1 MTIKIL
7 HLANGKFFASIVW
20 VPDSYSEPIK
30 TSQTATKMTA
40 KILLNTF
47 SGLRFENLFST
58 ALFAYIF
65 VSTINRDKH
74 VLAPVS

>member
-7 HLANGKFFASIVW
+7 YLANGKFFASIFW
-20 VPDSYSEPIK
+20 VRNSYSEK
-30 TSQTATKMTA
+30 TSQIATKKIA
-40 KILLNTF
+40 KILLNIF

-65 VSTINRDKH
+65 VSTINRDKQ